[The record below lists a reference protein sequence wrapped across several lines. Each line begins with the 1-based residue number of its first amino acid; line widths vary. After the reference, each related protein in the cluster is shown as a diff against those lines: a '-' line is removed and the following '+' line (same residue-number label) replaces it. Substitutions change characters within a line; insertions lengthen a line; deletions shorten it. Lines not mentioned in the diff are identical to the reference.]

1 MSHDVSVEEGR
12 FLRVEEAGR
21 RLQRIAAL
29 KKGLTRSLAG
39 WLPRLPDFATKC
51 HLARHLYL
59 DAKGA
64 QAAATRVW
72 ELRFG
77 RSDFAAPVELEPF
90 LAVMDRAQDVPE
102 MLAGL
107 YLTVKAE
114 LVDAYRRYMA
124 ETDPVFDSPTLD
136 VLEPLLRED
145 ERQVEWA
152 RVELERLGV
161 SGLGSGAGRQ
171 SGDRPGP
178 RPGSSPAA
186 WQAYLTQR
194 LAGVGGVLGDAEPD
208 AAYEAPAALVDRP
221 PYQLPEAITFEDMP
235 THSLEADAGQIP
247 AEHRLVYAYYQEIDI
262 VDLLATILYESP
274 VDMPMAYF
282 VDISRQLWDESRHT
296 AMGIRRLGELGYDLK
311 DCGCPTGRYAAWQ
324 RMTVLERISFLTQVG
339 EACSLAG
346 KREHIQRWL
355 AEGDVTSSA
364 LVEFD
369 ISDESQHV
377 HFGSKWMPELMKRA
391 GETRSRR
398 EMAAHASLRYRQ
410 ELYPLKVAA
419 GHQIPKNYLDP
430 FQGCEEVRDPA
441 QSF

>member
-1 MSHDVSVEEGR
+1 MGHYISVEERR
-12 FLRVEEAGR
+12 FLRVEEAGQ
-21 RLQRIAAL
+21 RLKRIATL

-39 WLPRLPDFATKC
+39 WLPRLPDFAGKC

-77 RSDFAAPVELEPF
+77 RGEFAAPAELEPF
-90 LAVMDRAQDVPE
+90 LTLMDRAADAPE

-114 LVDAYRRYMA
+114 MVAAYRQYIA
-124 ETDPVFDSPTLD
+124 ETDPIFDSPTLD
-136 VLEPLLRED
+136 VLQPLLRED
-145 ERQVEWA
+145 EQQVEWA
-152 RVELERLGV
+152 RGEVHRL
-161 SGLGSGAGRQ
+161 LLPTETKRQ
-171 SGDRPGP
+171 L
-178 RPGSSPAA
+178 AA
-186 WQAYLTQR
+186 WQEYLAQQ
-194 LAGVGGVLGDAEPD
+194 LAAVGGVLGNATSDPT
-208 AAYEAPAALVDRP
+208 YEAPAVFVDRP

-235 THSLEADAGQIP
+235 THSVEADAGQVST
-247 AEHRLVYAYYQEIDI
+247 EHRLVYAYYQEIDI

-274 VDMPMAYF
+274 IDMPAAYF
-282 VDISRQLWDESRHT
+282 VDIARQLWDESRHT
-296 AMGIRRLGELGYDLK
+296 TMGIRRLRELGYDLK
-311 DCGCPTGRYAAWQ
+311 DCGCPTGRYAAWR
-324 RMTVLERISFLTQVG
+324 RMTVLERIAFLTQVG

-346 KREHIQRWL
+346 KREHIHRWL
-355 AEGDVTSSA
+355 SEGDVTSSA

-377 HFGSKWMPELMKRA
+377 YFGSKWMPELMKRA
-391 GETRSRR
+391 GETRSRK

-410 ELYPLKVAA
+410 ELYPLKLAA
-419 GHQIPKNYLDP
+419 GHQIPENYLDP

>member
-1 MSHDVSVEEGR
+1 MNHYISVADRR

-21 RLQRIAAL
+21 RLRRIAAL
-29 KKGLTRSLAG
+29 KRGLSRSLAG
-39 WLPRLPDFATKC
+39 WLPRMPDFAAKC
-51 HLARHLYL
+51 HLSRHFYL

-77 RSDFAAPVELEPF
+77 RGDFQAPAELAPF
-90 LAVMDRAQDVPE
+90 LTVMERAEDVPE

-114 LVDAYRRYMA
+114 MVAAYRRYLA
-124 ETDPVFDSPTLD
+124 ETDPVFDAPSID
-136 VLEPLLRED
+136 VLEPLLRDD
-145 ERQVEWA
+145 ERQIEWA
-152 RVELERLGV
+152 RGELHRRLL
-161 SGLGSGAGRQ
+161 ST
-171 SGDRPGP
+171 
-178 RPGSSPAA
+178 AA
-186 WQAYLTQR
+186 KAHLADWQR
-194 LAGVGGVLGDAEPD
+194 FLAEQLAAAGGVLGDA
-208 AAYEAPAALVDRP
+208 AADPGYEAPAAFVDRP
-221 PYQLPEAITFEDMP
+221 TYQLPEAITFEDMP
-235 THSLEADAGQIP
+235 NHSVEADAGLVP
-247 AEHRLVYAYYQEIDI
+247 TEHRLVYAYYQEIDI

-274 VDMPMAYF
+274 ADMPIAYD
-282 VDISRQLWDESRHT
+282 VDIARQTWDESRHT
-296 AMGIRRLGELGYDLK
+296 TMGIRRLRELGYDLN
-311 DCGCPTGRYAAWQ
+311 DCGCPTGRYAAWR

-355 AEGDVTSSA
+355 SEGDLTSSA

-391 GETRSRR
+391 GETRSRK

-419 GHQIPKNYLDP
+419 GHQIPDNYLDP
-430 FQGCEEVRDPA
+430 FQGCEDVRDPA

>member
-1 MSHDVSVEEGR
+1 MVSVDEGR
-12 FLRVEEAGR
+12 FLRVEAAGQ

-29 KKGLTRSLAG
+29 KKGLSRSLAG
-39 WLPRLPDFATKC
+39 WLPRLPDFASKC

-59 DAKGA
+59 DAKGS

-77 RSDFAAPVELEPF
+77 RKDFPPAAELEPF
-90 LAVMDRAQDVPE
+90 LAVMDRAQDVEE

-114 LVDAYRRYMA
+114 LAGAYRRYLA
-124 ETDPVFDSPTLD
+124 ETDPVFDTPSID
-136 VLEPLLRED
+136 ALEPLLRE
-145 ERQVEWA
+145 EEQQIEWA
-152 RVELERLGV
+152 RRELQRRLLTTERKAQL
-161 SGLGSGAGRQ
+161 
-171 SGDRPGP
+171 
-178 RPGSSPAA
+178 AA
-186 WQAYLTQR
+186 WQEYLAQR
-194 LAGVGGVLGDAEPD
+194 LAACGGLSGDA
-208 AAYEAPAALVDRP
+208 AADPGYEAPAAFLDRP
-221 PYQLPEAITFEDMP
+221 PYALPEAITFEDMP
-235 THSLEADAGQIP
+235 THSVEADAGSVPDQ
-247 AEHRLVYAYYQEIDI
+247 HRLVYAYYQEIDI

-274 VDMPMAYF
+274 VDMPIAYF
-282 VDISRQLWDESRHT
+282 VDISRQTWDESRHT
-296 AMGIRRLGELGYDLK
+296 TMGIRRLRELGYDLK
-311 DCGCPTGRYAAWQ
+311 DCGCPTGRYAAWR
-324 RMTVLERISFLTQVG
+324 RMTVLERIAFLTQVG

-355 AEGDVTSSA
+355 SEGDVASSA

-391 GETRSRR
+391 GETRSRK

-419 GHQIPKNYLDP
+419 GHTIPDNYLDP

>member
-1 MSHDVSVEEGR
+1 MSQYTSVDEGR

-29 KKGLTRSLAG
+29 KKGLTRALAG
-39 WLPRLPDFATKC
+39 WLPRLPDFGTKC

-72 ELRFG
+72 ELSFG
-77 RSDFAAPVELEPF
+77 RGDFAAPAELEPF
-90 LAVMDRAQDVPE
+90 LAVMDRAADVPE

-107 YLTVKAE
+107 YLTLKAE
-114 LVDAYRRYMA
+114 LVGAYRRYIA
-124 ETDPVFDSPTLD
+124 ETDPVFDCPTLD
-136 VLEPLLRED
+136 VLEPLLRQD
-145 ERQVEWA
+145 EQQVEWA
-152 RVELERLGV
+152 RGELQRQFLPADTKRRL
-161 SGLGSGAGRQ
+161 
-171 SGDRPGP
+171 
-178 RPGSSPAA
+178 AA
-186 WQAYLTQR
+186 WQEYLSQR
-194 LAGVGGVLGDAEPD
+194 LAAAGGVLGDAVPD
-208 AAYEAPAALVDRP
+208 LAYEPPAGLAGRP
-221 PYQLPEAITFEDMP
+221 PYELPEAITFEDMP
-235 THSLEADAGQIP
+235 THSLEADAGKIP
-247 AEHRLVYAYYQEIDI
+247 DQHRLVYAYYQEIDI

-274 VDMPMAYF
+274 VEMPVAYF
-282 VDISRQLWDESRHT
+282 VDIARQLWDESRHT
-296 AMGIRRLGELGYDLK
+296 TMGIRRLRELGYDLSQ
-311 DCGCPTGRYAAWQ
+311 CGCPTGRYAAWR

-355 AEGDVTSSA
+355 AEGDMTSSA

-377 HFGSKWMPELMKRA
+377 YFGSKWMPELMKRA
-391 GETRSRR
+391 GETRSRK

-419 GHQIPKNYLDP
+419 GHQIPENYLDP

>member
-1 MSHDVSVEEGR
+1 MSHTVSVDEGR
-12 FLRVEEAGR
+12 FLRVEAAGQ

-29 KKGLTRSLAG
+29 KKGLSRSLAG
-39 WLPRLPDFATKC
+39 WLPRLPDFASKC

-59 DAKGA
+59 DAKGS

-72 ELRFG
+72 GLRFG
-77 RSDFAAPVELEPF
+77 RKEFPPAAELEPF
-90 LAVMDRAQDVPE
+90 LAVMDRAQDVEE
-102 MLAGL
+102 MVAGL

-114 LVDAYRRYMA
+114 LAGAYRRYLA
-124 ETDPVFDSPTLD
+124 ETDPVFDTPSID
-136 VLEPLLRED
+136 ALEPLLRED
-145 ERQVEWA
+145 EQQIEWA
-152 RVELERLGV
+152 RRELQRRLLTTERKAQL
-161 SGLGSGAGRQ
+161 
-171 SGDRPGP
+171 
-178 RPGSSPAA
+178 AA
-186 WQAYLTQR
+186 WQEYLAQR
-194 LAGVGGVLGDAEPD
+194 LAACGGLSGDA
-208 AAYEAPAALVDRP
+208 AADPGYEAPAAFLDRP
-221 PYQLPEAITFEDMP
+221 PYALPEAITFEDMP
-235 THSLEADAGQIP
+235 THSVEADAGSVPDQ
-247 AEHRLVYAYYQEIDI
+247 HRLVYAYYQEIDI

-274 VDMPMAYF
+274 VDMPIAYF
-282 VDISRQLWDESRHT
+282 VDISRQTWDESRHT
-296 AMGIRRLGELGYDLK
+296 TMGIRRLRELGYDLK
-311 DCGCPTGRYAAWQ
+311 DCGCPTGRYAAWR
-324 RMTVLERISFLTQVG
+324 RMTVLERIAFLTQVG

-355 AEGDVTSSA
+355 SEGDVTSSA

-391 GETRSRR
+391 GETRSRK

-419 GHQIPKNYLDP
+419 GHTIPDNYLDP

>member
-1 MSHDVSVEEGR
+1 MSHTVSVDEGR

-29 KKGLTRSLAG
+29 KKGLSRSLAG
-39 WLPRLPDFATKC
+39 WLPRLPDFASKC
-51 HLARHLYL
+51 HLSRHLYV

-64 QAAATRVW
+64 QAAANRVW

-77 RSDFAAPVELEPF
+77 RKDFPPAAELEPF
-90 LAVMDRAQDVPE
+90 LQIMDRAQDVEE

-114 LVDAYRRYMA
+114 LAAAYRRYLA
-124 ETDPVFDSPTLD
+124 ETDPVFDTPSID
-136 VLEPLLRED
+136 VLEPLLLEE
-145 ERQVEWA
+145 ERQIEWA
-152 RVELERLGV
+152 RGELQRRLLTAERKAQLAAWQQYLAQRLAECGGV
-161 SGLGSGAGRQ
+161 SG
-171 SGDRPGP
+171 
-178 RPGSSPAA
+178 
-186 WQAYLTQR
+186 
-194 LAGVGGVLGDAEPD
+194 D
-208 AAYEAPAALVDRP
+208 AAADPSYEAPVEFVDRP
-221 PYQLPEAITFEDMP
+221 PYELPEAITFEDMP
-235 THSLEADAGQIP
+235 NHSVEADAGTVPDQ
-247 AEHRLVYAYYQEIDI
+247 HRLVYAYYQEIDI

-274 VDMPMAYF
+274 VDMPIAYF
-282 VDISRQLWDESRHT
+282 VDISRQTWDESRHT
-296 AMGIRRLGELGYDLK
+296 RMGIRRLRELGYDLK
-311 DCGCPTGRYAAWQ
+311 DCGCPTGRYAAWR
-324 RMTVLERISFLTQVG
+324 RMTVLERIAFLTQVG

-355 AEGDVTSSA
+355 SEGDVTSSA

-391 GETRSRR
+391 GETRSRK

-419 GHQIPKNYLDP
+419 GHQIPDNYLDP

>member
-1 MSHDVSVEEGR
+1 MSHYISVEDRR

-29 KKGLTRSLAG
+29 KKGLMRSLAG
-39 WLPRLPDFATKC
+39 WLPRLPDFASKC
-51 HLARHLYL
+51 HLSRHLYL
-59 DAKGA
+59 DAKGS

-77 RSDFAAPVELEPF
+77 RKDFPQPTELGPF
-90 LAVMDRAQDVPE
+90 LATMDRAEDVPE

-114 LVDAYRRYMA
+114 LAAAYRRYMA
-124 ETDPVFDSPTLD
+124 ETDPVFDTPSLD
-136 VLEPLLRED
+136 VLEPLLRDE

-152 RVELERLGV
+152 RGELHRL
-161 SGLGSGAGRQ
+161 LLPTGRKAEL
-171 SGDRPGP
+171 
-178 RPGSSPAA
+178 AA
-186 WQAYLTQR
+186 WQEYLAQR
-194 LAGVGGVLGDAEPD
+194 LAACGGVLGDGSGDP
-208 AAYEAPAALVDRP
+208 AYEAPAAFVDRP
-221 PYQLPEAITFEDMP
+221 PYELPEAITFEDMP
-235 THSLEADAGQIP
+235 NHSVEADAGKVP
-247 AEHRLVYAYYQEIDI
+247 DPHRLVYAYYQEIDI

-274 VDMPMAYF
+274 VDMPIAYF
-282 VDISRQLWDESRHT
+282 VDISRQTWDESRHT
-296 AMGIRRLGELGYDLK
+296 TMGIRRLRELGYDLN
-311 DCGCPTGRYAAWQ
+311 DCGCPTGRYAAWR

-391 GETRSRR
+391 GETRSRK
-398 EMAAHASLRYRQ
+398 EMAAHSSLRYRQ

-419 GHQIPKNYLDP
+419 GHTIPDNYLDP

>member
-1 MSHDVSVEEGR
+1 MVSVDEGR
-12 FLRVEEAGR
+12 FLRVEAAGQ

-29 KKGLTRSLAG
+29 KKGLSRSLAG
-39 WLPRLPDFATKC
+39 WLPRLPDFASKC

-59 DAKGA
+59 DAKGS

-77 RSDFAAPVELEPF
+77 RKEFPPAAELEPF
-90 LAVMDRAQDVPE
+90 LAVMDRAQDVEE

-114 LVDAYRRYMA
+114 LAGAYRRYLA
-124 ETDPVFDSPTLD
+124 ETDPVFDTPSID
-136 VLEPLLRED
+136 ALEPLLRE
-145 ERQVEWA
+145 EEQQIEWA
-152 RVELERLGV
+152 RRELQRRLLTTERKAQL
-161 SGLGSGAGRQ
+161 
-171 SGDRPGP
+171 
-178 RPGSSPAA
+178 AA
-186 WQAYLTQR
+186 WQEYLAQR
-194 LAGVGGVLGDAEPD
+194 LAACGGLSGDASADPE
-208 AAYEAPAALVDRP
+208 YEAPAAFLDRP
-221 PYQLPEAITFEDMP
+221 PYALPEAITFEDMP
-235 THSLEADAGQIP
+235 THSVEADAGSVPDQ
-247 AEHRLVYAYYQEIDI
+247 HRLVYAYYQEIDI

-274 VDMPMAYF
+274 VDMPIAYF
-282 VDISRQLWDESRHT
+282 VDISRQTWDESRHT
-296 AMGIRRLGELGYDLK
+296 TMGIRRLRELGYDLK
-311 DCGCPTGRYAAWQ
+311 DCGCPTGRYAAWR
-324 RMTVLERISFLTQVG
+324 RMTVLERIAFLTQVG

-355 AEGDVTSSA
+355 SEGDVTSSA

-391 GETRSRR
+391 GETRSRK

-419 GHQIPKNYLDP
+419 GHTIPDNYLDP